1 MEGGRLLQA
10 TKEMKTYNIS
20 ILGLS
25 ETRWT
30 GYGEVDLQEGE
41 KFIYSGRENEDN
53 RHQEGVGFILSK
65 KAKQSMINWKPVS
78 S

>member
-1 MEGGRLLQA
+1 MEGGRLLKV
-10 TKEMKTYNIS
+10 TKEINTYNVS

-41 KFIYSGRENEDN
+41 KIHIFRV
-53 RHQEGVGFILSK
+53 RK
-65 KAKQSMINWKPVS
+65 
-78 S
+78 